1 MAGGD
6 AATQH
11 QAVLQLRLL
20 KKLSGSMD
28 KLSSQLDSIGGG
40 RGGGGGGG
48 ARGSGAAVPSSLL
61 DRARGASSNL
71 FAGRAFGGGVAGLA
85 AAGAATAAVGAAAIA
100 APVVGAGL
108 LQAQRG
114 GTFGAGATA
123 AGIDLAAG
131 IPLVGELSGAA
142 GVQRVA
148 QGATADMNAITNEV
162 ARYDAGSVTGRVRA
176 FLAKANVRQNMNIEA
191 DRQANATAVNEA
203 MFGRGGNVA
212 EMIKTINHMVTAA
225 GFQQHM

>member
-1 MAGGD
+1 MAAGD

-20 KKLSGSMD
+20 EKLASSMD
-28 KLSSQLDSIGGG
+28 RLGSKLDSVG
-40 RGGGGGGG
+40 RGGGGG

-61 DRARGASSNL
+61 DRARSATNSL
-71 FAGRAFGGGVAGLA
+71 FAGRAFGGGLAGLGA
-85 AAGAATAAVGAAAIA
+85 AAGATAAVGAAAIA
-100 APVVGAGL
+100 APIVGEGL

-114 GTFGAGATA
+114 GSFAAGAGR

-131 IPLVGELSGAA
+131 IPIVGELTGASA
-142 GVQRVA
+142 VQRVA

-162 ARYDAGSVTGRVRA
+162 ARYDPGAITGRVRR
-176 FLAKANVRQNMNIEA
+176 FLIDKKIQQNVNIEA
-191 DRQANATAVNEA
+191 DRQANAAAVNEA
-203 MFGRGGNVA
+203 MFGRGGNVS